1 MNISRFV
8 GAVVGVWIV
17 RVALNWIFYAK
28 IIGRQYAQI
37 SSAHP
42 GMLRTVI
49 PAYVATDLIFALAFT
64 FLFAKAGAALG
75 GGVKGGVILG
85 VIVAVLSPV
94 IGTLYEYYGV
104 TYLPGTMEVA
114 IAIFQ
119 VIAHAVEGA
128 VAGFIYGGRRLRA
141 SAASPA

>member
-1 MNISRFV
+1 MNIGRFV
-8 GAVVGVWIV
+8 GAVVGVWII
-17 RVALNWIFYAK
+17 RVVLNWTFYTK
-28 IIGRQYAQI
+28 VVGRQFADI

-42 GMLRTVI
+42 GMFRTVI
-49 PAYVATDLIFALAFT
+49 PAYLVTDLIFALAFA

-85 VIVAVLSPV
+85 VIVAILSPV

-104 TYLPGTMEVA
+104 TYLPATLEVA
-114 IAIFQ
+114 VVIFQ

-128 VAGFIYGGRRLRA
+128 AAGLIYGSRVWR
-141 SAASPA
+141 SAACPA